1 MNFGF
6 NDNKEKVEV
15 YEQTEIDAMIEALT
29 QNLQE
34 QINTKANA
42 SALDAKANVASPT
55 FTGTPKAPTPANTV
69 NNTQL
74 ATTAFVRN
82 LLNVL
87 FPVGST
93 RISSTPMS
101 GSGAMGYD
109 DIIGHWSYVSTTLT
123 VQGGT
128 TPTSKTYYLYTR
140 TS

>member
-15 YEQTEIDAMIEALT
+15 YETTEIDAMIEALT
-29 QNLQE
+29 QALQE
-34 QINTKANA
+34 QINT
-42 SALDAKANVASPT
+42 KANVASPT
-55 FTGTPKAPTPANTV
+55 FTGTPKAPTPANTA

-93 RISSTPMS
+93 RVFKTAPS
-101 GSGAMGYD
+101 GSSAMGYD
-109 DIIGHWSYVSTTLT
+109 DFIGHWSYVTTTLT
-123 VQGGT
+123 VQGGMS
-128 TPTSKTYYLYTR
+128 PYSETYYLYTR